1 MQSYRERAL
10 VVRTY
15 DFGEADRVVVLLST
29 RGVIRAVAKGVRR
42 AKSRFGS
49 RIQPFVLLDVQ
60 LYPGRNLDTITSAD
74 TVEYFGSG
82 IIDRYEA
89 YTAASAVLE
98 AAEQLS
104 QHEGELFDLTVAALR
119 RMASTSQPTAVLDA
133 FLLQA
138 MDVAGWA
145 PSLFDCAHCGAPG
158 PHHAF
163 HPGAGGALCENCH
176 LSGCATPDT
185 EVLRLMWWLAHDAWE
200 ALAAAEI
207 HPDFAERLS
216 TAHQLTRA
224 HLQWHL
230 ERGVRALNFVD
241 SGWTH

>member
-1 MQSYRERAL
+1 MHSYRERAL

-15 DFGEADRVVVLLST
+15 DFGEADRIVVLLT
-29 RGVIRAVAKGVRR
+29 PRGLVRSVAKGVRR

-49 RIQPFVLLDVQ
+49 RVQPFVLLDVQ
-60 LYPGRNLDTITSAD
+60 LYPGRNLDTLTAAD

-82 IIDRYEA
+82 IIEDYDS

-104 QHEGELFDLTVAALR
+104 FHEGELFDLTVAALR
-119 RMASTSQPTAVLDA
+119 RMRDSELPTAVLDA

-138 MDVAGWA
+138 MEIAGWA

-163 HPGAGGALCENCH
+163 NPGAGGALCENCH
-176 LSGCATPDT
+176 LADCATPPT
-185 EVLRLMWWLAHDAWE
+185 EALRLMWWLAHDAWDAVE
-200 ALAAAEI
+200 AAAQ
-207 HPDFAERLS
+207 HPGFSDLLS

-230 ERGVRALNFVD
+230 ERSVTSLNFVD
-241 SGWTH
+241 SGWSN

>member
-15 DFGEADRVVVLLST
+15 DFGEADRIVVLLT
-29 RGVIRAVAKGVRR
+29 PRGLVRGVAKGVRR

-49 RIQPFVLLDVQ
+49 RVQPFVLLDVQ
-60 LYPGRNLDTITSAD
+60 LYPGRNLDTLTAAD

-82 IIDRYEA
+82 IIDSYEH
-89 YTAASAVLE
+89 YTAASAILE

-104 QHEGELFDLTVAALR
+104 FHEGELFELTVEALR
-119 RMASTSQPTAVLDA
+119 RMHTSAHPTAVLDA

-145 PSLFDCAHCGAPG
+145 PSLFDCAHGGAPG
-158 PHHAF
+158 PHYAF
-163 HPGAGGALCENCH
+163 HPGAGGALCEQCH
-176 LSGCATPDT
+176 LSGCATPPT
-185 EVLRLMWWLAHDAWE
+185 EALRLMWWLAHGAWDAV
-200 ALAAAEI
+200 AAAAQQQDF
-207 HPDFAERLS
+207 PDLLS

-230 ERGVRALNFVD
+230 ERNVKSLNFVD
-241 SGWTH
+241 SGWSH

>member
-15 DFGEADRVVVLLST
+15 DFGEADRIVVLLT
-29 RGVIRAVAKGVRR
+29 PRGIVRGVAKGVRR

-49 RIQPFVLLDVQ
+49 RVQPFVLLDVQ
-60 LYPGRNLDTITSAD
+60 LYPGRNLDTLTGAD

-82 IIDRYEA
+82 IIDSYEH

-104 QHEGELFDLTVAALR
+104 YHEGELFDLVVTALR
-119 RMASTSQPTAVLDA
+119 RIHASDHPTAVLDA

-176 LSGCATPDT
+176 LSGCATPPT
-185 EVLRLMWWLAHDAWE
+185 EVLRLMWWLAHDAWD
-200 ALAAAEI
+200 AITAASATKAF
-207 HPDFAERLS
+207 PDLLG

-230 ERGVRALNFVD
+230 ERNVKSLNFVD
-241 SGWTH
+241 SGWSQ

>member
-1 MQSYRERAL
+1 MHSYRARAL

-15 DFGEADRVVVLLST
+15 DFGEADRVVVLLTPSGIV
-29 RGVIRAVAKGVRR
+29 RSVAKGVRR

-49 RIQPFVLLDVQ
+49 RVQPFVLLDVQ
-60 LYPGRNLDTITSAD
+60 LYPGRNLDTITAAD
-74 TVEYFGSG
+74 TVEFFGSG
-82 IIDRYEA
+82 IIADYA
-89 YTAASAVLE
+89 KYTAASAVLE

-104 QHEGELFDLTVAALR
+104 FHEGELFELTVRALR
-119 RMASTSQPTAVLDA
+119 KIQNASYPTAVLDA

-158 PHHAF
+158 PHCAF

-176 LSGCATPDT
+176 LSGCATPPT
-185 EVLRLMWWLAHDAWE
+185 EALRLMWWLSHGAWDAVGALSE
-200 ALAAAEI
+200 QPEFESLLAA
-207 HPDFAERLS
+207 
-216 TAHQLTRA
+216 AHQLTRA

-230 ERGVRALNFVD
+230 ERSMHALNFVD
-241 SGWTH
+241 TGWTH